1 MKKKSFVVIVIILIL
16 IIIGLCAFIVY
27 DKDLLGLKKENNSN
41 SEIVTKDKD
50 SNGKLKVGSLG
61 NNNSKIP
68 LRMDDKFYFDIE
80 DGKVVFNKSD
90 GTKIID
96 STIKDKV
103 LQIALASSC
112 DGSDA
117 RIAALTDKGEVFYNK
132 IERFTD
138 MSNDNFD
145 YAFDFDKVIADEA
158 VYGIENIE
166 PKSPSTCG
174 GTTIYAYVSKNNK
187 RIVNVKKGKNN
198 SYQEASLGHTYTQ
211 MYPYEDYIMYFEL
224 GGPMLLIEK
233 DGKLIFNDDYRID
246 NYNIYLT
253 YDNEYIYAK
262 KVYEKSDN
270 NQNISK
276 SIIIGKDN
284 SVYLMT
290 LEAPTNDFARYAY
303 SVEKTDKTFKTVEE
317 VKNEV
322 GIVTSATIEYTDGTK
337 EKL

>member
-1 MKKKSFVVIVIILIL
+1 MKKKSFVVIVIILVL

-41 SEIVTKDKD
+41 SERVKKGKGNTDK
-50 SNGKLKVGSLG
+50 LEVGSIG

-68 LRMDDKFYFDIE
+68 LRMDEKFYFDIE

-90 GTKIID
+90 GTKITD
-96 STIKDKV
+96 STINDKV
-103 LQIALASSC
+103 LQIALGVSC

-132 IERFTD
+132 VERFTN
-138 MSNDNFD
+138 MSNNNFD
-145 YAFDFDKVIADEA
+145 YAFDFDKVVSDET
-158 VYGIENIE
+158 VYGIETVE
-166 PKSPSTCG
+166 QKRPLTCS
-174 GTTIYAYVSKNNK
+174 GTSIYAYVNK
-187 RIVNVKKGKNN
+187 DDKKIINIKKDKNN

-211 MYPYEDYIMYFEL
+211 IYPYEDFIMYFEL

-233 DGKLIFNDDYRID
+233 DGKLSFDDDYRID
-246 NYNIYLT
+246 NDNIYLT
-253 YDNEYIYAK
+253 YENKYIYAK
-262 KVYEKSDN
+262 KVYEKSDS
-270 NQNISK
+270 NQSISK
-276 SIIIGKDN
+276 SIIVGKDN

-290 LEAPTNDFARYAY
+290 LEAPTNDFARYTY
-303 SVEKTDKTFKTVEE
+303 SVEKTDKIFKNVEE

>member
-1 MKKKSFVVIVIILIL
+1 MKKKSFVVIVIILVL

-41 SEIVTKDKD
+41 SESVKKGKGNTDK
-50 SNGKLKVGSLG
+50 LEVGSIG

-68 LRMDDKFYFDIE
+68 LRMDEKFYFDIE

-90 GTKIID
+90 GAKIID

-103 LQIALASSC
+103 LQIALGVSC

-132 IERFTD
+132 VERFTN
-138 MSNDNFD
+138 MSNNNFD
-145 YAFDFDKVIADEA
+145 YAFDFDKVVSDET
-158 VYGIENIE
+158 VYGIETVE
-166 PKSPSTCG
+166 QKRPLTCS
-174 GTTIYAYVSKNNK
+174 GTSIYAYVNK
-187 RIVNVKKGKNN
+187 DDKKIINIKKDKNN

-211 MYPYEDYIMYFEL
+211 IYPYEDFIMYFEL

-233 DGKLIFNDDYRID
+233 DGKIMFEDDYRIF
-246 NYNIYLT
+246 NSNIYLT
-253 YDNEYIYAK
+253 YDNKYIYAK
-262 KVYEKSDN
+262 KVYEKSDS
-270 NQNISK
+270 NQSISK

-290 LEAPTNDFARYAY
+290 LEKSIDSYSTYTY
-303 SVEKTDKTFKTVEE
+303 SVEKTDKTFKNVEE